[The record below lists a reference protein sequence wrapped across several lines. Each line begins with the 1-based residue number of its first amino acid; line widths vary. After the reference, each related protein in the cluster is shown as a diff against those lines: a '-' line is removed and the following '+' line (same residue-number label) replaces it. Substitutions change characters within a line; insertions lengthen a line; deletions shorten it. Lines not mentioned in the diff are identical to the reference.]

1 MSLPAYTMCRYLN
14 KEGKETTFQIGPS
27 LDRLMMDDKFHSLV
41 NDAGMAP
48 VYQKCMPLLQHL
60 EKLYRANAIDFL
72 VYRHKWPMDMAKLAM
87 KAMKVE
93 TATVMVDDMRIMSVH
108 RDPGTPIPAAVFGP
122 GTACQTEN
130 GKWVEQCKGGRLFL
144 LNGLIDISYS
154 PLDGTFLD
162 GCEPHGPTSLK
173 PLKEEAAKKN
183 RKPLKRFSVVMFCR
197 YQKGNGENYGNYNGT
212 WKEEWRADIEAIA
225 GVDGGRVLRSHKK
238 DGVTQKIS
246 HGYGTRSNKRQ
257 KKSETGICPLAIT
270 CV

>member
-1 MSLPAYTMCRYLN
+1 MHANNDLLAQALQQERDAEVKLEQAIESDILAKKELEQMIEN
-14 KEGKETTFQIGPS
+14 KSILKQE
-27 LDRLMMDDKFHSLV
+27 FH
-41 NDAGMAP
+41 D
-48 VYQKCMPLLQHL
+48 L
-60 EKLYRANAIDFL
+60 EKIIHDHTF
-72 VYRHKWPMDMAKLAM
+72 AM
-87 KAMKVE
+87 M
-93 TATVMVDDMRIMSVH
+93 
-108 RDPGTPIPAAVFGP
+108 
-122 GTACQTEN
+122 
-130 GKWVEQCKGGRLFL
+130 
-144 LNGLIDISYS
+144 
-154 PLDGTFLD
+154 
-162 GCEPHGPTSLK
+162 
-173 PLKEEAAKKN
+173 KEEAAKKN